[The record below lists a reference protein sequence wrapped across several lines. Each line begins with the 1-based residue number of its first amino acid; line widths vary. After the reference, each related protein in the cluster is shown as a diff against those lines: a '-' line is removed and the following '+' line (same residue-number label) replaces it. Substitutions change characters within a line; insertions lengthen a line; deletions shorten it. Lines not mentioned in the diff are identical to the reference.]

1 VASLLESASKA
12 VSVTRVSRN
21 AKDILDRLQKGRTDR
36 LVVMKNNAPAAVMLS
51 VEAFESLMDELADL
65 RLEAVAR
72 RRLRT
77 LQRSK
82 TLSHRQMMN
91 RFSPARKE

>member
-1 VASLLESASKA
+1 VASLLDSAEQA
-12 VSVTRVSRN
+12 VSVTQVSRG
-21 AKDILDRLQKGRTDR
+21 AKGIFERLRKGQAER

-51 VEAFESLMDELADL
+51 VKAFEALMEEVEDL

-77 LQRSK
+77 LDRSK
-82 TLSHRQMMN
+82 TLSHREMMR
-91 RFSPARKE
+91 RFGSAREE